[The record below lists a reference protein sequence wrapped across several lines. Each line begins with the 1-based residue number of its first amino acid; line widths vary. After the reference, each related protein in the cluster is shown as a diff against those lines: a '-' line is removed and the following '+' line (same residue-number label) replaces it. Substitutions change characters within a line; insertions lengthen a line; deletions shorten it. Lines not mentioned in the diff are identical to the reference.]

1 MVISA
6 HQRYLIHLKKA
17 EDFEKLAAEATTIL
31 AKNAMLEVAREHRR
45 EAEAER
51 RKYEASD
58 G

>member
-1 MVISA
+1 MVMSA

-31 AKNAMLEVAREHRR
+31 AKNAMLEVARDHHK
-45 EAEAER
+45 EAEVER
-51 RKYEASD
+51 RKHEASN